1 MLPQVYAIAKRL
13 GCWYAAEED
22 IDNREKKGD
31 GIRCELMMQ
40 GEREMAEKGK
50 VGHVGHMKSYLI

>member
-1 MLPQVYAIAKRL
+1 MLL
-13 GCWYAAEED
+13 
-22 IDNREKKGD
+22 KKILITERRKED